1 MEKQNI
7 SFKKLSLEDIPL
19 IHKWLNATHVHAWY
33 EKDRENQ
40 YEVVEEEYKKY
51 ITGEDK
57 MEGYIVFIEDQAIG
71 YIQSYKIWDYPEFGE
86 ALGYDKSTAAIDIFI
101 GEVEFTGK
109 GLGSVIIKKF
119 LKEIVFAEEGVTVCL
134 IDPEPENKRAIKS
147 YEKAG
152 FRYVKTLDVPPD
164 PGFTYLMEIKRGG
177 SNNLTSSLAAP
188 AISYEESSTYTTD

>member
-1 MEKQNI
+1 MEQQNI
-7 SFKKLSLEDIPL
+7 SFKKLSVQDIPL
-19 IHKWLNATHVHAWY
+19 IHKWLNTPHVHAWY
-33 EKDRENQ
+33 EKDRENP
-40 YEVVEEEYKKY
+40 YEVVEEEYEKY

-57 MEGYIVFIEDQAIG
+57 MDGYIVFIEDQAIG

-101 GEVEFTGK
+101 GEKEFIGR

-119 LKEIVFAEEGVTVCL
+119 LKEIVFEEKGVTVCL

-152 FRYVKTLDVPPD
+152 FRYVRTLQVPSERD
-164 PGFTYLMEIKRGG
+164 LTYLMEIKRED
-177 SNNLTSSLAAP
+177 LML
-188 AISYEESSTYTTD
+188 